1 MPADGS
7 HQQYVRSMNHDEDG
21 PYQINTFRL
30 HNFTS
35 TLSSG
40 ATLRRRH
47 NPVNVMIQDELMKV
61 FTNADEYV

>member
-1 MPADGS
+1 
-7 HQQYVRSMNHDEDG
+7 MNHDEDG
-21 PYQINTFRL
+21 PNQINTFRL

-40 ATLRRRH
+40 AHLRRRH
-47 NPVNVMIQDELMKV
+47 NPVNVMIQDELMKD